1 MPYIDGRNRRDLIVV
16 TPLSYKNDARRQ
28 QVVGA
33 VISEGERLAA
43 EIEALE
49 EHIRLH
55 DGTQSSWSAVADLY
69 ERLDVR
75 AIA

>member
-1 MPYIDGRNRRDLIVV
+1 MV
-16 TPLSYKNDARRQ
+16 TQLNYKNDARRQ

-33 VISEGERLAA
+33 ATSERERLAA

-55 DGTQSSWSAVADLY
+55 DGAQSSWSAVTDLY
-69 ERLDVR
+69 ERLDAR